1 MIRCPDCKRV
11 NKTSKKHGR
20 VQCSKCLQYI
30 IIKDG
35 KGIKAIPKDL
45 I

>member
-1 MIRCPDCKRV
+1 MIRCPDCNRY
-11 NKTSKKHGR
+11 NESTKKHGQ
-20 VQCSKCLQYI
+20 VQCRKCLQYI

-35 KGIKAIPKDL
+35 KAIKAIPKDL